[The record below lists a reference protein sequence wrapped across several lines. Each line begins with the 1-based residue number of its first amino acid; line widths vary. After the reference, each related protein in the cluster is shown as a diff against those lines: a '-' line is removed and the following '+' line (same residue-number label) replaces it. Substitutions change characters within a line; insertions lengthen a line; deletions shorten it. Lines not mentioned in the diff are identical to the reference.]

1 MRTLLLGG
9 TLLLA
14 HALAA
19 CGGTGSTTT
28 HPGPDA
34 ATGCTGAAPQC
45 ADNCNASGTEAPTCT
60 DGHWEC
66 PPVPGC
72 VREMADAGHDASSG
86 DASTTL
92 ASLDSPCGSIT
103 PNQLIALVQSSY
115 AATYTPGTTAT
126 GYTSKNPTTA
136 SALTVGA
143 AYTNGAL
150 TCTPGACPCDP
161 PGPCGSCNAP
171 PTLSVGLAV
180 TFKTA
185 DGVFNEQF
193 TAAAR
198 ASSGEARVE
207 WQGTVLAPDI
217 KGTFVPTYD
226 PNEQVIFEGQFQG
239 TSTTGIV
246 DEVVPNKISA
256 GGGQW

>member
-1 MRTLLLGG
+1 
-9 TLLLA
+9 
-14 HALAA
+14 
-19 CGGTGSTTT
+19 
-28 HPGPDA
+28 
-34 ATGCTGAAPQC
+34 
-45 ADNCNASGTEAPTCT
+45 
-60 DGHWEC
+60 
-66 PPVPGC
+66 
-72 VREMADAGHDASSG
+72 
-86 DASTTL
+86 
-92 ASLDSPCGSIT
+92 
-103 PNQLIALVQSSY
+103 
-115 AATYTPGTTAT
+115 
-126 GYTSKNPTTA
+126 
-136 SALTVGA
+136 
-143 AYTNGAL
+143 
-150 TCTPGACPCDP
+150 
-161 PGPCGSCNAP
+161 
-171 PTLSVGLAV
+171 VGLAV